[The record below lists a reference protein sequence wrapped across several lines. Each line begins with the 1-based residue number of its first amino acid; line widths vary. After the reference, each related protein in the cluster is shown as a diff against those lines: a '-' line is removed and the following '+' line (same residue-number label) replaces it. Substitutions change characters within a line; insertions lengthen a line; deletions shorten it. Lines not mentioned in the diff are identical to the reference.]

1 MKNTVL
7 KFKAEK
13 IGETKV
19 RDYFSKNTN
28 LTKIKE
34 DFPELA
40 KYFKKGGFRDNDTP
54 ERLTNMLYSNP
65 DLWDFILLT
74 NDRNPLFD
82 LPYDYDT
89 LKTAAE
95 DKLDLFI
102 KQHPRISISEERKKE
117 LLIDFMKDLDIR
129 NEKNRILEAVEPKNL
144 SYVITTLRQAGVL

>member
-13 IGETKV
+13 IGETEV

-117 LLIDFMKDLDIR
+117 LLIDFMKDLDIK

>member
-13 IGETKV
+13 IGETEV

-102 KQHPRISISEERKKE
+102 KQHPRVSISEERKKE

>member
-13 IGETKV
+13 IGETQV

-95 DKLDLFI
+95 NKLDLFI

>member
-13 IGETKV
+13 IGEIKV

-40 KYFKKGGFRDNDTP
+40 KYFKKGRFRDNDTP

>member
-13 IGETKV
+13 IGEIKV

-95 DKLDLFI
+95 DRLDLFI

-117 LLIDFMKDLDIR
+117 LLIDFMKDLDIK

>member
-13 IGETKV
+13 IGEIKV

-102 KQHPRISISEERKKE
+102 KQHPRITFSDERKRE